1 MSQEYIPFSEIVA
14 EIAKLCK
21 QKASGTL
28 FVVTSD
34 NRSAQMMLDKGEI
47 VYIFFSSKR
56 GEEALQLMST
66 IHQARY
72 RFQEGGVVARRM
84 PLPPTQTVLQSL
96 IHGSSEPFAA
106 VSDNKQP
113 QRGSNGGTLSAEQKK
128 VLETCL
134 ADCIGPMAA
143 IICED
148 YFNSASDL
156 QTVIEALSGE
166 IPSAGQVQ
174 KFRTMVAEKL
184 R

>member
-1 MSQEYIPFSEIVA
+1 MSQEYIPFSEIVS

-21 QKASGTL
+21 QKATGTL
-28 FVVTSD
+28 FVATSD

-66 IHQARY
+66 IHQGRY

-84 PLPPTQTVLQSL
+84 QLPPTQAVIQSL
-96 IHGSSEPFAA
+96 MQGGSSIAA
-106 VSDNKQP
+106 AASNVRP
-113 QRGSNGGTLSAEQKK
+113 QKVSNGGALSTEQKTI
-128 VLETCL
+128 LESCL

-148 YFNSASDL
+148 CFNSSSDL

-174 KFRTMVAEKL
+174 KFKTMVAEKL
-184 R
+184 G

>member
-1 MSQEYIPFSEIVA
+1 MTQEYIPFSEIVS

-21 QKASGTL
+21 QKATGTL

-84 PLPPTQTVLQSL
+84 PLPPTQAVIQSL
-96 IHGSSEPFAA
+96 IHGSSGPFAA
-106 VSDNKQP
+106 ASDKQP
-113 QRGSNGGTLSAEQKK
+113 QKASNGSALSAEQKK

>member
-1 MSQEYIPFSEIVA
+1 MTQEYIPFSEIVS

-21 QKASGTL
+21 QKATGTL

-66 IHQARY
+66 IHHARY

-84 PLPPTQTVLQSL
+84 PLPATQAVIQSL
-96 IHGSSEPFAA
+96 INGSSESFAA
-106 VSDNKQP
+106 TSDKQP
-113 QRGSNGGTLSAEQKK
+113 QKASNGSTLSAEQKK

-184 R
+184 K

>member
-1 MSQEYIPFSEIVA
+1 
-14 EIAKLCK
+14 
-21 QKASGTL
+21 
-28 FVVTSD
+28 
-34 NRSAQMMLDKGEI
+34 MMLDKGEI

-84 PLPPTQTVLQSL
+84 PLPPTQAVIQSL
-96 IHGSSEPFAA
+96 IHGSSGSFAA
-106 VSDNKQP
+106 ASDKP
-113 QRGSNGGTLSAEQKK
+113 QQQQKTSNGSTLSAEQKK

>member
-1 MSQEYIPFSEIVA
+1 
-14 EIAKLCK
+14 
-21 QKASGTL
+21 
-28 FVVTSD
+28 
-34 NRSAQMMLDKGEI
+34 MMLDKGEI

-84 PLPPTQTVLQSL
+84 PLPPTQVIIQSL
-96 IHGSSEPFAA
+96 IDGSSQSFATPSSTSKESQKVA
-106 VSDNKQP
+106 N
-113 QRGSNGGTLSAEQKK
+113 GSALSAEQKK
-128 VLETCL
+128 ILETCL
-134 ADCIGPMAA
+134 ADCIGPMAT

-148 YFNSASDL
+148 CFSSASDL
-156 QTVIEALSGE
+156 QTVIETLSGE